1 VKLEKNKG
9 RRMQGDWNAL
19 GEVLYRKIPVY
30 QMKWKGNDN
39 IDDYLICGAPFGGPL
54 AMIRDDKKL
63 VPLSEE
69 NMNPKLRIFT
79 SSGNLIAEVSGLHLD
94 RSITRWLVD

>member
-1 VKLEKNKG
+1 
-9 RRMQGDWNAL
+9 MQSDWNAL

-30 QMKWKGNDN
+30 EMKWKGSDNDN
-39 IDDYLICGAPFGGPL
+39 LHIDDYLICGAPFGGPL

-63 VPLSEE
+63 VPLSDE

-79 SSGNLIAEVSGLHLD
+79 SSGNLIAEVHPLFYL
-94 RSITRWLVD
+94 T